1 MQAEIVMIGTELL
14 LGQIVDTNASYIGRV
29 LAENGINLYQK
40 TSVGDNPDRIK
51 QALDGALT
59 RSDVI
64 LTSGGLGPTE
74 DDITRDCIA
83 ELLGRPL
90 EYRQDLFDHVAACFA
105 AFRRPMTEN
114 NKRQAYAP
122 QGVKSIHNPNGTA
135 PGLIVE
141 DDRGVI
147 ICMPGVP
154 KELYPMLND
163 SVLPYLRSKY
173 GMSGVIHSR
182 VLKVCGMGES
192 AIDDKIGHLIKNE
205 KNPTV
210 GVLASLD
217 VVRIRITARAETR
230 DAAEALIAPLDSKVR
245 DLLPGLV
252 MGADDDTLEG
262 VVNVLLS
269 ERGWTLGVVE
279 TNTGGALAQRL
290 TAVKANC
297 FAGGMVL
304 PLSKVAG
311 SNPKMIAHAYA
322 DKVRADQ
329 GASCGLA
336 LIANPAAKTTAVVFV
351 SPEDSYEW
359 EMTHYGTDER
369 GQVRGSVVALE
380 QVRRWL
386 TGVTV

>member
-1 MQAEIVMIGTELL
+1 MIGTELL

-40 TSVGDNPDRIK
+40 TSVGDNPERIK
-51 QALDGALT
+51 QALDAALT
-59 RSDVI
+59 RSDVV

-74 DDITRDCIA
+74 DDITRECIA

-90 EYRQDLFDHVAACFA
+90 EFRQDLYEHVSACFA

-114 NKRQAYAP
+114 NKRQAHAP
-122 QGVKSIHNPNGTA
+122 QGAKSIHNPNGTA

-141 DDRGVI
+141 DARGVI

-154 KELYPMLND
+154 KELYPMLTD
-163 SVLPYLRSKY
+163 SVLPYVREKF
-173 GMSGVIHSR
+173 GISGVIHSR
-182 VLKVCGMGES
+182 VLKVCGVGES

-205 KNPTV
+205 QNPTV

-217 VVRIRITARAETR
+217 AVRVRITARAEDLDTANAII
-230 DAAEALIAPLDSKVR
+230 DPLDAQVR
-245 DLLPGLV
+245 ELLPGLI
-252 MGADDDTLEG
+252 MGVDDDTLEG
-262 VVNVLLS
+262 VVNGLLS
-269 ERGWTLGVVE
+269 EKGWTLAVVE
-279 TNTGGALAQRL
+279 TNTGGALVQRL

-311 SNPKMIAHAYA
+311 SNAKMIAHAYA

-351 SPEDSYEW
+351 TPEDSYEW

-386 TGVTV
+386 AGVLE